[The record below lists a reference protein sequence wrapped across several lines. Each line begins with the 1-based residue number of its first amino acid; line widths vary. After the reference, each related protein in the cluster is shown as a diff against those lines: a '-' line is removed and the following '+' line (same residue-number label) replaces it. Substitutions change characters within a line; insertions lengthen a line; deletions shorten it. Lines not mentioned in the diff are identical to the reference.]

1 MIILGENLKYVRI
14 FIIIIKKKIG
24 AGNNRIEWY
33 VYADNGRNFELRIF
47 RVLISIRFYSS
58 RLYYKI
64 VVVR

>member
-33 VYADNGRNFELRIF
+33 VYADIGRNFELRIF